1 MLNSLIMPKAGL
13 QNGKRGLGRQKKAKD
28 RKTERARERER
39 EREQQHM
46 KCTHPPCVSLLK
58 ERQAAR
64 RMEFPD

>member
-1 MLNSLIMPKAGL
+1 MHEHIISVQK
-13 QNGKRGLGRQKKAKD
+13 GKDGKIQDGREKEEKI
-28 RKTERARERER
+28 ERERER

-46 KCTHPPCVSLLK
+46 ECTHPPCVSLLK